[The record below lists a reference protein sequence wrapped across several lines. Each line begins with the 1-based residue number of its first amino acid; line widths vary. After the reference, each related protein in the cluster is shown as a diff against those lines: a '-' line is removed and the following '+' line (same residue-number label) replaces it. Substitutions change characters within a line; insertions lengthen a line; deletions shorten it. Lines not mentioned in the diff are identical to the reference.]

1 MTSMPQDFKIKKKMD
16 IFLLLFPLEIFL
28 HYPDTDISDMIKV
41 DVKWI
46 MLKVFRGIFMV

>member
-16 IFLLLFPLEIFL
+16 NLLLLFPLEIFSN
-28 HYPDTDISDMIKV
+28 YPDTDISHLLRV

-46 MLKVFRGIFMV
+46 MVKIFRGKLMV